1 MIFNKKKMGRRD
13 SSKTRVAP
21 IFDILYDSDKTGKS
35 WLPKLLRL
43 PAGGNIIRINPDWDF
58 SIQDKGW
65 GREEKKL
72 EPPVSLLSWL
82 IRQWYLRDVVKL
94 FKKYSATG
102 VHKKVGPDF
111 PGETFRVLKDKE
123 EKEFGEYQ
131 MRRLILA
138 VWFWRDGIG

>member
-72 EPPVSLLSWL
+72 EPPVSLLLWL
-82 IRQWYLRDVVKL
+82 IRHPRMPSDGQLSQDSVKAQKRREL
-94 FKKYSATG
+94 IESALSG
-102 VHKKVGPDF
+102 RP
-111 PGETFRVLKDKE
+111 
-123 EKEFGEYQ
+123 
-131 MRRLILA
+131 
-138 VWFWRDGIG
+138 